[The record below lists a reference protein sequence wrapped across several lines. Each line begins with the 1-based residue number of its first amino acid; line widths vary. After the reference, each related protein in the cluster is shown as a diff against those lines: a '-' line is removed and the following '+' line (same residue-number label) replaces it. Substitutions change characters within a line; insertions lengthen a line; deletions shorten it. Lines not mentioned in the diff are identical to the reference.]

1 MRRLLFGVLLLI
13 YVPVFSQTVDSLML
27 IPGRLQDKYISKINK
42 RSAQLNGQITHT
54 TEKYLLRVRKM
65 ESKIKQKIAKID
77 PALANR
83 IFADADQLYDQW
95 LAKVN
100 DKNRLL
106 QAVSLDKYIGQV
118 DKVETSIRFMEG
130 QGKQWIQQGKA
141 TEKKLGTTLAAAQ
154 KMKSTL
160 DDADDV
166 KQFLKERRRFLFEQL
181 SQLGFSSELKK
192 INKELYY
199 YAQEVKS
206 YKEILQQPEKME
218 EKLLSLLQKI
228 PAFQQFMQQHSY
240 LAQLFPVPQNYG
252 TSSALQG
259 LQTRNDI
266 TQMIQSR
273 IPAGGPNGQQ
283 LIQQNLQAAQS
294 QLNALKD
301 KVLNLGGLSSD
312 AELPDFKPNNQRTKK
327 FLQRLEYGTNFQSV
341 KSNYFIPVTTDIG
354 LSVGYRLNDKGI
366 VGIGAS
372 YKIGWGKNIRK
383 LSVTHE
389 GVGMRSFIEW
399 KLKGNFYLSGGYE
412 QNYRNRFQNIGQLV
426 NPVAN
431 WQQSG
436 LIGLSKQYTV
446 GKKWKGN
453 VKLLFDFLYKQQVP
467 VSQPILFRFGYG
479 F

>member
-166 KQFLKERRRFLFEQL
+166 KQFYLFASCNSFPAGL
-181 SQLGFSSELKK
+181 VAGVD
-192 INKELYY
+192 
-199 YAQEVKS
+199 YAAFGMVV
-206 YKEILQQPEKME
+206 
-218 EKLLSLLQKI
+218 LLSL
-228 PAFQQFMQQHSY
+228 AT
-240 LAQLFPVPQNYG
+240 PVN
-252 TSSALQG
+252 T
-259 LQTRNDI
+259 N
-266 TQMIQSR
+266 TQI
-273 IPAGGPNGQQ
+273 
-283 LIQQNLQAAQS
+283 LH
-294 QLNALKD
+294 
-301 KVLNLGGLSSD
+301 
-312 AELPDFKPNNQRTKK
+312 
-327 FLQRLEYGTNFQSV
+327 
-341 KSNYFIPVTTDIG
+341 
-354 LSVGYRLNDKGI
+354 RLNKSGT
-366 VGIGAS
+366 GLAGAKAIS
-372 YKIGWGKNIRK
+372 ATISSSRRY
-383 LSVTHE
+383 
-389 GVGMRSFIEW
+389 RSRAKQIP
-399 KLKGNFYLSGGYE
+399 
-412 QNYRNRFQNIGQLV
+412 LV
-426 NPVAN
+426 N
-431 WQQSG
+431 
-436 LIGLSKQYTV
+436 LIFMNTTRLV
-446 GKKWKGN
+446 
-453 VKLLFDFLYKQQVP
+453 L
-467 VSQPILFRFGYG
+467 
-479 F
+479 